1 MRRTYRTILALLFLF
16 SGFIGV
22 EQTAVATESHSDVV
36 IVKESPEKEMIVNP
50 EDHKSKIPQGEHSDS
65 HDLSEEHEGPHI
77 PAPKGDIIEGW
88 NIGSLHI
95 TNTVF
100 STWIFMVVLFVIVAI
115 MNLAIR
121 TESLPRIRAFGLDI
135 INRIYLYAKNL
146 LGDEKIAKNYIWLLG
161 GLMIVIFL
169 GNLTGL
175 LFDWLVLVSK
185 DEWLGHYLRPI
196 YSDLSTTLVFSLT
209 VILVAQLTA
218 LYLKG
223 PVNHLSHYLWN
234 FHGDTTAEKIVG
246 VFVGWLHFVGEFIRI
261 GSLSMRLF
269 LNIFVGAILIGVV
282 VYVGE
287 LIPSFHT
294 GVFRILALPF
304 WFFELLVAFLQAY
317 IFMTL
322 SSLYIKESLP
332 TNHH

>member
-1 MRRTYRTILALLFLF
+1 MRSTYRYILVSTFLL
-16 SGFIGV
+16 SGFFGV
-22 EQTAVATESHSDVV
+22 EQTAVASSAEPTPTEHAEVLSVEAHS
-36 IVKESPEKEMIVNP
+36 EGAATNT
-50 EDHKSKIPQGEHSDS
+50 DHGDAA
-65 HDLSEEHEGPHI
+65 HDGPHI
-77 PAPKGDIIEGW
+77 PAPKWDIIEGW
-88 NIGSLHI
+88 MIGNLHI

-100 STWIFMVVLFVIVAI
+100 STWIFMGFLFVLVAI
-115 MNLAIR
+115 MNIAIR
-121 TESLPRIRAFGLDI
+121 TDKFPRLKAFGLDI
-135 INRIYLYAKNL
+135 VNRIYMYAKNL
-146 LGDEKIAKNYIWLLG
+146 LGDEKIAKNYIWLLW
-161 GLMIVIFL
+161 GLIIVIFL
-169 GNLTGL
+169 WNLMGL
-175 LFDWLVLVSK
+175 IFDWFVLVSK

-218 LYLKG
+218 FYLKW

-234 FHGDTTAEKIVG
+234 YHGDTTAEKCVW

-287 LIPSFHT
+287 QIPSFHT
-294 GVFRILALPF
+294 GAFRILALPF

-332 TNHH
+332 TEHH

>member
-1 MRRTYRTILALLFLF
+1 MRSTYRLILATLFIL
-16 SGFIGV
+16 SGFIWI
-22 EQTAVATESHSDVV
+22 EQTAVATELSNTSIADQKLSTTENV
-36 IVKESPEKEMIVNP
+36 EEKMT
-50 EDHKSKIPQGEHSDS
+50 QGEHKGTQ
-65 HDLSEEHEGPHI
+65 HEWPHI

-88 NIGSLHI
+88 SIGGLHI

-100 STWIFMVVLFVIVAI
+100 STWLFMGLLFVLVAI
-115 MNLAIR
+115 MNIAIR
-121 TESLPRIRAFGLDI
+121 TEKLPRLRAFGLDI
-135 INRIYLYAKNL
+135 VNRIYMYAKNL
-146 LGDEKIAKNYIWLLG
+146 LGDEKIAKNYLWLLG
-161 GLMIVIFL
+161 GLMVVIFL

-175 LFDWLVLVSK
+175 IYDWLTLVSK

-209 VILVAQLTA
+209 VILIAQLTA
-218 LYLKG
+218 FYLKG
-223 PVNHLSHYLWN
+223 PLNHLSHYLWN
-234 FHGDTTAEKIVG
+234 YHGDTTAEKIVG

-287 LIPSFHT
+287 QIPSFHT
-294 GVFRILALPF
+294 GLFRILVLPF

-322 SSLYIKESLP
+322 SSLYIRESLP
-332 TNHH
+332 VDQH

>member
-1 MRRTYRTILALLFLF
+1 MRTLFRLILVSLFAVSTF
-16 SGFIGV
+16 GFV
-22 EQTAVATESHSDVV
+22 ESTAIAA
-36 IVKESPEKEMIVNP
+36 NP
-50 EDHKSKIPQGEHSDS
+50 EDIANSIVEEVTNEAMTTTVHGEATPAH
-65 HDLSEEHEGPHI
+65 ENAEHEGPHI
-77 PAPKGDIIEGW
+77 PAPKGDVIHGW
-88 NIGSLHI
+88 EIGGLHI

-100 STWIFMVVLFVIVAI
+100 STWIFMGVLFVLVAF
-115 MNLAIR
+115 MYAAIR
-121 TESLPRIRAFGLDI
+121 TEKLPRLRAFGLDI
-135 INRIYLYAKNL
+135 VNRIYMYAKNL
-146 LGDEKIAKNYIWLLG
+146 LGDEKIAKNYLWLLG
-161 GLMIVIFL
+161 GLIVVIFL
-169 GNLTGL
+169 GNLVGL
-175 LFDWLVLVSK
+175 VFDWLTLVSK

-209 VILVAQLTA
+209 VILIAQLTA
-218 LYLKG
+218 FYLKG

-234 FHGDTTAEKIVG
+234 YHGDTTAEKLVG

-287 LIPSFHT
+287 QIPAFHT
-294 GVFRILALPF
+294 GAFRILALPF

-322 SSLYIKESLP
+322 SSLYIRESLP
-332 TNHH
+332 TDHH